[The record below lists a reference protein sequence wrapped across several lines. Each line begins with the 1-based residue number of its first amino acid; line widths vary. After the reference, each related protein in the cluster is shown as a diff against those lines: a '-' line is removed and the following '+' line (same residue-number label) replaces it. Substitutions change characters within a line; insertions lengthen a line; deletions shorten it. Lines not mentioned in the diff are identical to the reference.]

1 MRKLLVVARHNKAE
15 ALRVAA
21 GLTLLSDPVRVAVVG
36 ALEDTPAVAE
46 QRELLE
52 FAEVPLKTKKTSAG
66 VSNTSRMRSEACW
79 VQASSWR
86 PISPRAR
93 ARSMSPGTWLWSSRP
108 RVRTGYMPSGISPS
122 MTNDWRMRWR

>member
-52 FAEVPLKTKKTSAG
+52 FAEVPLEELPKDAAG
-66 VSNTSRMRSEACW
+66 RSRLAGEMLEADA
-79 VQASSWR
+79 VYV
-86 PISPRAR
+86 I
-93 ARSMSPGTWLWSSRP
+93 
-108 RVRTGYMPSGISPS
+108 
-122 MTNDWRMRWR
+122 